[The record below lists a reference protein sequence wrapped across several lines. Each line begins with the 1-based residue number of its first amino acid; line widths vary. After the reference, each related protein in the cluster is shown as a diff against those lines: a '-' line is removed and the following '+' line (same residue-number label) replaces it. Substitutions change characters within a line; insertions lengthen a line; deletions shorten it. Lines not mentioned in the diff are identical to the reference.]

1 MGERFIALAFVVLF
15 ASSSA
20 LSFDVVA
27 AKNRPVSKVITLL
40 KDMLKQ
46 LEKEAEEDEEI
57 YDKLACWCETNDK
70 EKTKSIADAEA
81 KIEDLTTK
89 IEEYTA
95 ASARLNTEI
104 KNLESEV
111 AKNQEALDKAT
122 AIREKQLAEF
132 NEEEKDLL
140 ESISALKAAITVLS
154 KHQGGAFLQLPQSHI
169 LGVAATIQHELQKH
183 AALLRG
189 IITPSQ
195 KRAAAS
201 FVQAPQDYF
210 DAKPTFKQ
218 SYAPQSGEIF
228 GILTQMLETFE
239 ANLSQ
244 SQKEEMEN
252 QKAYE
257 DLKAAKEAEIA
268 AGQEQIDKKTAEL
281 ADTDE
286 KNAQAKEDIEDTKKS
301 LSADEEFLMMLKEKC
316 SMTDKEWE
324 ERQKTR
330 QLEMEAVSKALAV
343 LSGDDAHDLFTR
355 TFNPALLQV
364 DRQDSRRARASQ
376 LLSSVAKRLNNPKL
390 SNLAYRVRLDAFTRV
405 KKAIDDM
412 VAQLLKEKS
421 DEIKHKDFCVDEF
434 NTNQLQTEKKDR
446 EKEDLLA
453 LIEDLD
459 LTIKT
464 LTSEIDT
471 LKADIAELQVQM
483 KRAGE
488 DREKENK
495 EFQQTVADQ
504 RASQKLLTAALN
516 ILKGFYEKKAAFIQ
530 KQEPAGPPPPPGF
543 KEYKKNAAAGGVM
556 GMIQQIIND
565 AKAME
570 AEAIRAEEDAQKA
583 YEDFVKETN
592 NSIEAKSRDIVNK
605 SEQKAK
611 AESDLVEAK
620 EDKEAVLLELEQLS
634 NYNAQLHQSCDFVLK
649 NFDLRQTARDEE
661 VEALRQAKAILSGAK
676 FEEFLQRV

>member
-1 MGERFIALAFVVLF
+1 MKLFFLCALLVGARALTFD
-15 ASSSA
+15 AS
-20 LSFDVVA
+20 D

-46 LEKEAEEDEEI
+46 LEKEAQEDEEI

-70 EKTKSIADAEA
+70 EKTKAIADAEA
-81 KIEDLTTK
+81 KIEELTTK
-89 IEEYTA
+89 IEELTA
-95 ASARLNTEI
+95 LSARLNTEI

-111 AKNQEALDKAT
+111 AKNQEALDQAT

-132 NEEEKDLL
+132 NAEEKDLL

-154 KHQGGAFLQLPQSHI
+154 KHQGGAFLQIPQSHI
-169 LGVAATIQHELQKH
+169 TTVAMTLQQQMH
-183 AALLRG
+183 RHALLLKG
-189 IITPSQ
+189 TISPSQ
-195 KRAAAS
+195 KRVIAA
-201 FVQAPQDYF
+201 FIQEPQDYF

-239 ANLSQ
+239 ANLAQ

-286 KNAQAKEDIEDTKKS
+286 KNAQAKEDLEDTKKS
-301 LSADEEFLMMLKEKC
+301 LAADEEFLMMLKEKC
-316 SMTDKEWE
+316 AMTDKEWE

-355 TFNPALLQV
+355 TFNPALVQTGEAV
-364 DRQDSRRARASQ
+364 TAKRREEASQ
-376 LLSSVAKRLNNPKL
+376 LLSQVAKRLNSPRL
-390 SNLAYRVRLDAFTRV
+390 SALAYRVRLDAFTRV

-412 VAQLLKEKS
+412 VAQLLKEKA

-434 NTNQLQTEKKDR
+434 NTNQLQTEKKER
-446 EKEDLLA
+446 AKADLIA
-453 LIEDLD
+453 KIEDLEM
-459 LTIKT
+459 TIKA
-464 LTSEIDT
+464 LTEAIDK
-471 LKADIAELQVQM
+471 LKAEIAEMQVQM

-495 EFQQTVADQ
+495 EFQTTVADQ
-504 RASQKLLTAALN
+504 RETQRLLKAALSV
-516 ILKGFYEKKAAFIQ
+516 LQDFYGKKAALLQ
-530 KQEPAGPPPPPGF
+530 GRKQEPAGPPPPPGF
-543 KEYKKNAAAGGVM
+543 EAYKKNAASGGVM
-556 GMIQQIIND
+556 DMIQQIIQD

-570 AEAIRAEEDAQKA
+570 AEAIRSEEDAQKA

-592 NSIEAKSRDIVNK
+592 ASIEAKSKEIVNK
-605 SEQKAK
+605 SEEKATS
-611 AESDLVEAK
+611 EGELVETKEAK
-620 EDKEAVLLELEQLS
+620 EAVMLELEQLS
-634 NYNAQLHQSCDFVLK
+634 NYNAELHQACDFVLK
-649 NFDLRQTARDEE
+649 NFDVRQTARDEE
-661 VEALRQAKAILSGAK
+661 VEALKQAKAILSGAK
-676 FEEFLQRV
+676 FEEFLQGA